1 MATASVSTPL
11 KNQRSIFSTRTAG
24 GRVPLTP
31 SPRTRATS
39 NASISSSPFT
49 PSRDIDDIGRGNHQS
64 VYSGNLFGKA
74 GATKSRGYRESP
86 KSNIARSRKSP
97 KHLELGI
104 SDWTLTGTGPSSHT
118 PSKERARKEA
128 ARPRASKHV
137 TSKPATSK
145 TTIRIPHT
153 AGDRFIP
160 NRMASEGLT
169 TAGAAKPDDNQ
180 RPRTGGSDGS
190 AVLASAASAF
200 EIGGRGS
207 DDDLTAA
214 LDNLAL
220 DDNESSSTYSRPAP
234 DAVAYESSLADA
246 CGVKFNQRIL
256 AYKPPPPESSKPI
269 DLRAQYNRPLK
280 PSAAQSAQSRRRVQT
295 APDRVLDAPGLLDDY
310 YLNLLDWS
318 SGNQVAIGLERN
330 VYVWSA
336 DSGSVNCLLET
347 SPDTYVSSVKWSGD
361 GAYVGIG
368 LGTGEVQIWDVE
380 EGTKLRSM
388 YGHDTRVGVM
398 GWSKHTLSTGA
409 RSGLVFNHD
418 VRIAQHKVAELVSHT
433 SEVCGLEWRSD
444 GAQLATGGN
453 DNLVNI
459 WDARSLSAPKF
470 TKTNHRAAVK
480 ALSWCPWQLNL
491 LATGGGSYDRHIH
504 FWNTTT
510 GARTNSIDTG
520 SQVTSLRWSNHYRE
534 IVSSSGFPDN
544 SLSIWS
550 YPTLVRH
557 VEIPAHET
565 RVLHSSLSPDGQMLA
580 TAAAD
585 ESLKFWKLFERK
597 PGTAASASREGGVG
611 TVGGFKTAMSN
622 QQVGTVYDRV
632 IQDVCEASQVDF
644 EEGGVDQQTL
654 EEMRASWQQK
664 LSHLAV
670 AHFPWDPP
678 LQPTPPPAQQQP
690 ANPILPPTATVPSN
704 APRPPP
710 PQQQQQLP
718 PSTLPPQSAI
728 PGPVTNNAHA
738 NPSPSPV
745 IKTEPGLNGQHSL
758 PPPAAAP
765 QGLSNAQALARERA
779 MSNLH
784 SKYGAAAA
792 GSVSQLQAQSQA
804 AALSLPGQ
812 QRPSNGQL
820 PNNGVQD
827 VKPPQPL
834 QGIAPPQR
842 APYNPTQTDGASD
855 GASDPLV
862 EWKAEVARRREA
874 AQRNNSEADRLLF
887 EKLKFDS
894 LRLEGGGLML
904 PLDEHSASNG
914 VGSAVKR
921 EPGSLAQYDGV
932 DDEDDEDAINSDLDD
947 PDDLAAEDPEGDD
960 AVGQV
965 MLCTYDKVQRVKN
978 KWKCTLKDG
987 ILSTGGKEYVFHK
1000 GQGEFEW

>member
-11 KNQRSIFSTRTAG
+11 KTHRGIFSTKTAG
-24 GRVPLTP
+24 GRLPLTP
-31 SPRTRATS
+31 SPRTRTAS
-39 NASISSSPFT
+39 NADLNSSPFT
-49 PSRDIDDIGRGNHQS
+49 PPREALDGATGTQQS
-64 VYSGNLFGKA
+64 VYGGGSLASHFAKSVS
-74 GATKSRGYRESP
+74 KSRAYRESP
-86 KSNIARSRKSP
+86 KSNIARTRKSP
-97 KHLELGI
+97 KHLELGV
-104 SDWTLTGTGPSSHT
+104 SDWSLTGTGPSSGHT
-118 PSKERARKEA
+118 PSKERSRKDLG
-128 ARPRASKHV
+128 RPRTTKITTSKHG
-137 TSKPATSK
+137 TTSK

-169 TAGAAKPDDNQ
+169 TVGAAKPEEGQ
-180 RPRTGGSDGS
+180 RPKTSGSDGS
-190 AVLASAASAF
+190 AVLANAASAF
-200 EIGGRGS
+200 DIGGRGS

-214 LDNLAL
+214 LENLGL

-234 DAVAYESSLADA
+234 DAVAYESSLANA
-246 CGVKFNQRIL
+246 CGVKLNTRIL

-280 PSAAQSAQSRRRVQT
+280 PSAAQSAQFRRRVQT
-295 APDRVLDAPGLLDDY
+295 APERVLDAPGLLDDY

-336 DSGSVNCLLET
+336 DTGSVDCLLET

-361 GAYVGIG
+361 GAYVGVG

-520 SQVTSLRWSNHYRE
+520 SQVTSLQWSNHYRE

-550 YPTLVRH
+550 YPTLVRN

-565 RVLHSSLSPDGQMLA
+565 RVLHSCLSPDGQMLA

-585 ESLKFWKLFERK
+585 ESLKFWKVFERK
-597 PGTAASASREGGVG
+597 PGTSAAAAREGGVG
-611 TVGGFKTAMSN
+611 GK
-622 QQVGTVYDRV
+622 
-632 IQDVCEASQVDF
+632 
-644 EEGGVDQQTL
+644 
-654 EEMRASWQQK
+654 
-664 LSHLAV
+664 
-670 AHFPWDPP
+670 
-678 LQPTPPPAQQQP
+678 
-690 ANPILPPTATVPSN
+690 
-704 APRPPP
+704 
-710 PQQQQQLP
+710 
-718 PSTLPPQSAI
+718 
-728 PGPVTNNAHA
+728 
-738 NPSPSPV
+738 
-745 IKTEPGLNGQHSL
+745 
-758 PPPAAAP
+758 
-765 QGLSNAQALARERA
+765 ARMAKSMTIR
-779 MSNLH
+779 
-784 SKYGAAAA
+784 
-792 GSVSQLQAQSQA
+792 
-804 AALSLPGQ
+804 
-812 QRPSNGQL
+812 
-820 PNNGVQD
+820 
-827 VKPPQPL
+827 
-834 QGIAPPQR
+834 
-842 APYNPTQTDGASD
+842 
-855 GASDPLV
+855 
-862 EWKAEVARRREA
+862 
-874 AQRNNSEADRLLF
+874 
-887 EKLKFDS
+887 
-894 LRLEGGGLML
+894 
-904 PLDEHSASNG
+904 
-914 VGSAVKR
+914 
-921 EPGSLAQYDGV
+921 
-932 DDEDDEDAINSDLDD
+932 
-947 PDDLAAEDPEGDD
+947 
-960 AVGQV
+960 
-965 MLCTYDKVQRVKN
+965 
-978 KWKCTLKDG
+978 
-987 ILSTGGKEYVFHK
+987 
-1000 GQGEFEW
+1000 